1 MFLVG
6 LTGGI
11 ASGKSTISSMLEK
24 LGAEIIDADQIAIE
38 VIEPGT
44 AGFEQVVATFGK
56 AIIQADGSI
65 SRLALGELV
74 FGDQAQMH
82 SLQNILRSL
91 RKQRV
96 MQRLAESRSYIVV
109 YVEPLLVEINANYSF
124 DMIITVES
132 GLETQIQR
140 LIDSRHMTRRQ
151 AMSLVLSQ
159 ATEAQRV
166 AKADV
171 CLDGSLPLSELK
183 AEVLK
188 LWASINLQASKMEM
202 I

>member
-11 ASGKSTISSMLEK
+11 ASGKSAVSSMLEK

-82 SLQNILRSL
+82 SLQNILRPL
-91 RKQRV
+91 RKQRI

-140 LIDSRHMTRRQ
+140 LIDSRHMTRSQ
-151 AMSLVLSQ
+151 AMSRVLSQ

-171 CLDGSLPLSELK
+171 CLDGSLPLSELE
-183 AEVLK
+183 AEVSK

>member
-74 FGDQAQMH
+74 FGNQAQMH
-82 SLQNILRSL
+82 SLQNILRPL
-91 RKQRV
+91 RKQRI

-140 LIDSRHMTRRQ
+140 LIDSRHMTRSQ
-151 AMSLVLSQ
+151 AMSRVLSQ
-159 ATEAQRV
+159 ATEAHRV

-171 CLDGSLPLSELK
+171 CLDGSLPLSELET
-183 AEVLK
+183 EVSK

-202 I
+202 V